1 MLDPIDESR
10 RPEQTQ
16 STSSSQKNTQ
26 HLIESYEMVHVRMRH
41 EHVIDAQDFTRGE
54 PAHIPNVEEYR
65 PLAKEE
71 FDLDPRI
78 TEGIIQQ
85 LGMENGFHVRL
96 WFRGMRHN
104 STCRYPKLSP

>member
-10 RPEQTQ
+10 WPEQTQ
-16 STSSSQKNTQ
+16 STSSFQKNTQ
-26 HLIESYEMVHVRMRH
+26 HLIESYEMIHARMRH
-41 EHVIDAQDFTRGE
+41 EHVIDAEDFTRCE
-54 PAHIPNVEEYR
+54 PAHIPKVEEYR
-65 PLAKEE
+65 PLAKVE

-85 LGMENGFHVRL
+85 LGMANGFHVRL

-104 STCRYPKLSP
+104 STCQYPKLNP

>member
-1 MLDPIDESR
+1 
-10 RPEQTQ
+10 
-16 STSSSQKNTQ
+16 
-26 HLIESYEMVHVRMRH
+26 LIESYEMVHVRMRH

-78 TEGIIQQ
+78 TEGII
-85 LGMENGFHVRL
+85 
-96 WFRGMRHN
+96 
-104 STCRYPKLSP
+104 